1 MPRKYSLLFSEMR
14 KNILLKF
21 ICCNVLTFLKVL
33 VSVWVECWVFFF
45 YFIPFFFLLIN
56 VLFQVLFL
64 ATSIYKFRF
73 ALWIRYSCTQQIES
87 KLSLFSLAISFA
99 CFVWLN
105 QIALFSPY
113 IYKVKG
119 YDVVFPPIT
128 LQM

>member
-1 MPRKYSLLFSEMR
+1 MLRKCSLLFSEMR

-64 ATSIYKFRF
+64 ATRMYKFRF
-73 ALWIRYSCTQQIES
+73 ALWIRYSCTRQIES

-99 CFVWLN
+99 CFIWLTKS
-105 QIALFSPY
+105 FSFR
-113 IYKVKG
+113 VQNSCFLAS
-119 YDVVFPPIT
+119 YDS
-128 LQM
+128 L

>member
-1 MPRKYSLLFSEMR
+1 MR

-21 ICCNVLTFLKVL
+21 ICFNVLTFLKVL

-73 ALWIRYSCTQQIES
+73 TLLHVSSGLTKTFSFRVQNSC
-87 KLSLFSLAISFA
+87 F
-99 CFVWLN
+99 
-105 QIALFSPY
+105 
-113 IYKVKG
+113 
-119 YDVVFPPIT
+119 
-128 LQM
+128 